1 MQALV
6 QCKKMLTD
14 LGIAKISV
22 DDTAATA
29 KVYEKYKFL

>member
-6 QCKKMLTD
+6 QCKKMLID

-22 DDTAATA
+22 DDNVAAA
-29 KVYEKYKFL
+29 KIY